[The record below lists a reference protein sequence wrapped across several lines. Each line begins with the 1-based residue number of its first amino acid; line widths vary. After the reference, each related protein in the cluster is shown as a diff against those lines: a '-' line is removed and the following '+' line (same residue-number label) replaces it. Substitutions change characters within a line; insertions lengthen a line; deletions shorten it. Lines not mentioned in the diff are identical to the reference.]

1 MSARSVSEDGEQL
14 TPELQKDKVALKEEL
29 MATAKQ
35 LRNIPSM
42 NLVVLDTE
50 NKFISTGSAKEL
62 AEAAGGKVKVIKSQY
77 TGTLQ
82 SKNTR
87 TLTSENFAKK
97 KKHATKSTRTL
108 TLVNLAVPLHPQG
121 RRRVHSQCRQGRH
134 RRLWP
139 LNLST

>member
-62 AEAAGGKVKVIKSQY
+62 AEAAGGKVKVLKSQY

-97 KKHATKSTRTL
+97 KNMQQKVLER
-108 TLVNLAVPLHPQG
+108 
-121 RRRVHSQCRQGRH
+121 
-134 RRLWP
+134 
-139 LNLST
+139 